1 MRKKIVILICMLLV
15 IFSAVA
21 MAAEKDAATDI
32 DWVAIDLGHNNNDAY
47 YFNKTTMHYDKD
59 KDGNINKQIVVYEE
73 KKVNR
78 NTSVL
83 TDGFYS
89 ITECK
94 INLTEPALLL
104 GEETFYK
111 KSGEQRWVQKPLYL
125 VWYPIKPNTVGESR
139 YNAVA
144 DYVQQHPE
152 LTEK

>member
-1 MRKKIVILICMLLV
+1 MRKKIVILLCMLLV
-15 IFSAVA
+15 AFSAVA
-21 MAAEKDAATDI
+21 MAAAKDESADT
-32 DWVAIDLGHNNNDAY
+32 DWVAIDLGHDNNDTY
-47 YFNKTTMHYDKD
+47 YFNKATMHYDKD

-73 KKVNR
+73 KMVNR
-78 NTSVL
+78 NTNVL

-89 ITECK
+89 ITQCK

-111 KSGEQRWVQKPLYL
+111 KSGEERWVQKPLYL

-144 DYVQQHPE
+144 VYVQQHPILSE
-152 LTEK
+152 E